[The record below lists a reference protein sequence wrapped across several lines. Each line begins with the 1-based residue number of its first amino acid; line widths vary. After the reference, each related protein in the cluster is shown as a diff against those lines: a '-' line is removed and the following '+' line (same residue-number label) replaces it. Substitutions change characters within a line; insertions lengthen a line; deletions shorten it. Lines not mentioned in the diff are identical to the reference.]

1 MIPIKNENPKILVKK
16 VKMDNDKNQKS
27 KILKLGGLSYHPPQ
41 AGVKMGLTV
50 CWRPTSWRPKWT
62 ICRLLNLEAFFLLP
76 VCTMYTMTNG
86 LLTFIIA
93 PKGWFN
99 TRTACLIFKVR
110 NVGYVETVHLHI
122 FQNSCLSDTGKHN
135 IMSL

>member
-50 CWRPTSWRPKWT
+50 CWRPTSWRSKWT
-62 ICRLLNLEAFFLLP
+62 ICCMYDKPIQYEQWRTNLL
-76 VCTMYTMTNG
+76 VYTS
-86 LLTFIIA
+86 IDIA
-93 PKGWFN
+93 
-99 TRTACLIFKVR
+99 
-110 NVGYVETVHLHI
+110 
-122 FQNSCLSDTGKHN
+122 
-135 IMSL
+135 